1 MSNHRPLTDI
11 FTGSRTRLWDKDH
24 DSRNPER
31 SPDFLSTCLPINLDC
46 QRMFER
52 FKKNYIIVHCSHD
65 RILYAGGADLV
76 KEKQNKRQ
84 LFWLSITQR
93 GKKWAVN
100 HFITFTLNWISP
112 GPEAAATRSWV
123 CFSFCPDGWDW
134 DDRLYRGYHDSL
146 LFMPYSQ
153 TEKREREEASKN
165 SSI

>member
-1 MSNHRPLTDI
+1 MWVMSNHRPLTDI

-24 DSRNPER
+24 DSSNPER

-112 GPEAAATRSWV
+112 GPGCWV
-123 CFSFCPDGWDW
+123 CCSFCLDSWDW
-134 DDRLYRGYHDSL
+134 DDRLYRVYHDIL
-146 LFMPYSQ
+146 YYLCRV
-153 TEKREREEASKN
+153 TEREGSKN